1 MKILIIVMGILS
13 LFSSCSSKKEKREEK
28 EGLYKWYPS
37 ESAPYLYPT
46 TIHVGYFG
54 MPDKSTV
61 YIPSKSLVGNVW
73 GVGQSLHVVG
83 EEYKPLPEAIE
94 IVWLSFTEN
103 KFYFVS
109 DWLPKERLQS
119 LFNTVWMNVRKIEKR
134 YNGLVVGMAPYGMI
148 QIWAVGDGRRTEV
161 CCLHGPEVSVKMSE
175 FRSRAI
181 ISQDEYVKSTIEDE
195 PRVYENLK
203 KNGLPDSLLF
213 ENYRKRFNYHIVP
226 EIEMKDVDLTGIAV
240 HYFNGEYD
248 VILWERLKEN
258 LYSLQARPRNIYIS
272 WTAGKDQYEVRFLLD
287 EKTVLP
293 AFEKAF
299 GEDYPQNDNIYTA
312 EIFEK
317 VYGDGKLP
325 KGDLV
330 FHIDSA
336 AKTIGVSLKTDK
348 GELEIPADKVQ
359 VLAIKNDKLIYESS
373 NYVDSDW
380 WGY

>member
-1 MKILIIVMGILS
+1 
-13 LFSSCSSKKEKREEK
+13 
-28 EGLYKWYPS
+28 
-37 ESAPYLYPT
+37 
-46 TIHVGYFG
+46 
-54 MPDKSTV
+54 MP
-61 YIPSKSLVGNVW
+61 
-73 GVGQSLHVVG
+73 Q
-83 EEYKPLPEAIE
+83 
-94 IVWLSFTEN
+94 
-103 KFYFVS
+103 
-109 DWLPKERLQS
+109 
-119 LFNTVWMNVRKIEKR
+119 
-134 YNGLVVGMAPYGMI
+134 
-148 QIWAVGDGRRTEV
+148 
-161 CCLHGPEVSVKMSE
+161 
-175 FRSRAI
+175 AI
-181 ISQDEYVKSTIEDE
+181 ISKDEYVQRALKSE

-248 VILWERLKEN
+248 VILWERLKED

-293 AFEKAF
+293 AFEKVF

-330 FHIDSA
+330 FHIDSV
-336 AKTIGVSLKTDK
+336 AKPIGVNLKTDK
-348 GELEIPADKVQ
+348 GELKIPADKVQ
-359 VLAIKNDKLIYESS
+359 VLAIKNDKLIYKSS

>member
-13 LFSSCSSKKEKREEK
+13 LFSSCSSKKEKQQEK
-28 EGLYKWYPS
+28 EKLYSWYPS
-37 ESAPYLYPT
+37 ESAPYLYQT
-46 TIHVGYFG
+46 TIQVGYFS

-73 GVGQSLHVVG
+73 GVGQSLHIVG

-109 DWLPKERLQS
+109 EWLPKEKLKF
-119 LFNTVWMNVRKIEKR
+119 LFDEVWINYQGHECQ
-134 YNGLVVGMAPYGMI
+134 YDALVVGMAPYGMI
-148 QIWAVGDGRRTEV
+148 QIWAVGDGRSTEV
-161 CCLHGPEVSVKMSE
+161 CCLHGPEVPVEMSE
-175 FRSRAI
+175 FVPQAI
-181 ISQDEYVKSTIEDE
+181 ISKDEYVQRALKSESK
-195 PRVYENLK
+195 VYENLK

-226 EIEMKDVDLTGIAV
+226 EIEMEDVDLTKIAV

-258 LYSLQARPRNIYIS
+258 PYSLQARPRNIYIS
-272 WTAGKDQYEVRFLLD
+272 WTVGKDQYEVRFLLD

-330 FHIDSA
+330 FHIDSV
-336 AKTIGVSLKTDK
+336 AKPIGVSLKTDK
-348 GELEIPADKVQ
+348 GELKIPADKVQ
-359 VLAIKNDKLIYESS
+359 VLAIKNDKLIYKSS

>member
-1 MKILIIVMGILS
+1 MKHQS
-13 LFSSCSSKKEKREEK
+13 TEEK
-28 EGLYKWYPS
+28 EKLYSWYPS

-109 DWLPKERLQS
+109 DWLPQKRLQS
-119 LFNTVWMNVRKIEKR
+119 LFDMVWMNVRKIEQR
-134 YNGLVVGMAPYGMI
+134 YDKLVVGMAPYGMI
-148 QIWAVGDGRRTEV
+148 QIWAAGDGRRTEV
-161 CCLHGPEVSVKMSE
+161 CCLHGPEVPVKMSE
-175 FRSRAI
+175 FRPRAI
-181 ISQDEYVKSTIEDE
+181 ISQNEYVKSTIEDE
-195 PRVYENLK
+195 PDVYENLK

-213 ENYRKRFNYHIVP
+213 KNYRKRFNYHIVP
-226 EIEMKDVDLTGIAV
+226 KIEMEDVDLTEIAV

-258 LYSLQARPRNIYIS
+258 LYSLQARPRNIYIT
-272 WTAGKDQYEVRFLLD
+272 WTVGKDQYEVRFKFD
-287 EKTVLP
+287 EKMILS
-293 AFEKAF
+293 AFEKVF
-299 GEDYPQNDNIYTA
+299 GEDYPQNDNFYDVD
-312 EIFEK
+312 IFEK
-317 VYGDGKLP
+317 LYSDDKLP
-325 KGDLV
+325 KGD
-330 FHIDSA
+330 FIIEIDKYGKSF
-336 AKTIGVSLKTDK
+336 KLTLRTEKEEIDVPTDK
-348 GELEIPADKVQ
+348 IQTLV
-359 VLAIKNDKLIYESS
+359 IKNDELIYKSS
-373 NYVDSDW
+373 NYVDRDW

>member
-1 MKILIIVMGILS
+1 MKILFIVMGILS
-13 LFSSCSSKKEKREEK
+13 LFSSCSGKKEKQQEK
-28 EGLYKWYPS
+28 EKLYSWYPS

-119 LFNTVWMNVRKIEKR
+119 LFGTVWMNVRKIEQR
-134 YNGLVVGMAPYGMI
+134 YDKLVVGMAPYGMI
-148 QIWAVGDGRRTEV
+148 QIWAAGDGRRTEV

-175 FRSRAI
+175 FRPRATMT
-181 ISQDEYVKSTIEDE
+181 QDEYVKKIQKY
-195 PRVYENLK
+195 PRIVENLK

-226 EIEMKDVDLTGIAV
+226 KIEMEDVDLTKIAV

-248 VILWERLKEN
+248 VILWERLKED

-293 AFEKAF
+293 AFEKVF
-299 GEDYPQNDNIYTA
+299 GEDYPQNDNIYNA

-330 FHIDSA
+330 FHIDNET
-336 AKTIGVSLKTDK
+336 KPIGVSLKTDK

-359 VLAIKNDKLIYESS
+359 VLAIKNDKLIYKSS

>member
-13 LFSSCSSKKEKREEK
+13 LFSSCSGKKEKQQEK
-28 EGLYKWYPS
+28 EKLYSWYPS

-61 YIPSKSLVGNVW
+61 YIPSKSMVGNVW
-73 GVGQSLHVVG
+73 GVGQSLHVVC

-119 LFNTVWMNVRKIEKR
+119 LFNTVWMNVRKIEQR
-134 YNGLVVGMAPYGMI
+134 YDGLVVGMAPYGMI
-148 QIWAVGDGRRTEV
+148 QVWAVGDGRVTEV
-161 CCLHGPEVSVKMSE
+161 CCLHGPEVPVEMSE
-175 FRSRAI
+175 FVPQAI
-181 ISQDEYVKSTIEDE
+181 ISKDEYVQRALKSE

-248 VILWERLKEN
+248 VILWERLKED

-293 AFEKAF
+293 AFEKVF

-330 FHIDSA
+330 FHIDSV
-336 AKTIGVSLKTDK
+336 AKPIGVNLKTDK
-348 GELEIPADKVQ
+348 GELKIPADKVQ
-359 VLAIKNDKLIYESS
+359 VLAIKNDKLIYKSS

>member
-1 MKILIIVMGILS
+1 MGILS
-13 LFSSCSSKKEKREEK
+13 LFSSCSGKKEKQQEK
-28 EGLYKWYPS
+28 EKLYPWYPS

-46 TIHVGYFG
+46 TIHVGYFV
-54 MPDKSTV
+54 MPDRSTV
-61 YIPSKSLVGNVW
+61 YIPSKSVVGNVW

-109 DWLPKERLQS
+109 DRLPKDRLQS
-119 LFNTVWMNVRKIEKR
+119 LFDTVWMNVRKIEQR
-134 YNGLVVGMAPYGMI
+134 YMKLVVGMAPYGMI
-148 QIWAVGDGRRTEV
+148 QIWAAGDGRRTEV
-161 CCLHGPEVSVKMSE
+161 CCLHGPEVPVKMSE
-175 FRSRAI
+175 FRPRAI
-181 ISQDEYVKSTIEDE
+181 ISQDEYVKSTIEGE

-203 KNGLPDSLLF
+203 KKGLPDSLLF

-226 EIEMKDVDLTGIAV
+226 EIEMEDVELTEIAV

-258 LYSLQARPRNIYIS
+258 LYSLQARPRTIYIS
-272 WTAGKDQYEVRFLLD
+272 WTAGKEQYEVRFVFD
-287 EKTVLP
+287 EQMILS

-299 GEDYPQNDNIYTA
+299 GEDYPQKDDFYNED
-312 EIFEK
+312 IFEK

-325 KGDLV
+325 KGDLT
-330 FHIDSA
+330 FHIGDDG
-336 AKTIGVSLKTDK
+336 KPIGISLKTDK
-348 GELEIPADKVQ
+348 GKLDIPTGKVQ
-359 VLAIKNDKLIYESS
+359 VIAIKNNKLLWKSS
-373 NYVDSDW
+373 NYKASDW

>member
-1 MKILIIVMGILS
+1 MKILFIVMGILS
-13 LFSSCSSKKEKREEK
+13 LFSSCSDKKEKQQEK
-28 EGLYKWYPS
+28 EKLYSWYPS

-94 IVWLSFTEN
+94 IIWLSFTEN

-109 DWLPKERLQS
+109 DWLPKNRLQS
-119 LFNTVWMNVRKIEKR
+119 LFDMVWLNEQKIEQR
-134 YNGLVVGMAPYGMI
+134 YDGLVVGMAPYGMI
-148 QIWAVGDGRRTEV
+148 QIWAVGDGRVTEV
-161 CCLHGPEVSVKMSE
+161 CCLHGPEVPVKMSE
-175 FRSRAI
+175 FAPKAI
-181 ISQDEYVKSTIEDE
+181 INQDEYVQRALKSE
-195 PRVYENLK
+195 PKVYENLK

-226 EIEMKDVDLTGIAV
+226 KIKMEEVELTNITIS
-240 HYFNGEYD
+240 YFNGEYD

-258 LYSLQARPRNIYIS
+258 LYSLQARPRKIYIN
-272 WTAGKDQYEVRFLLD
+272 WTAGQEKYEARFLFD
-287 EKTVLP
+287 EKIILS
-293 AFEKAF
+293 AFEKVF
-299 GEDYPQNDNIYTA
+299 GEDYPQNDNFYDA
-312 EIFEK
+312 EVFEK

-325 KGDLV
+325 KGDLT
-330 FHIDSA
+330 FHIDNEG
-336 AKTIGVSLKTDK
+336 KPIGVNLKTDK
-348 GELEIPADKVQ
+348 GELNIPTDKVQ
-359 VLAIKNDKLIYESS
+359 VIAIKNGELLWKSS
-373 NYVDSDW
+373 NYKERDW

>member
-1 MKILIIVMGILS
+1 MKILFIVMGILS
-13 LFSSCSSKKEKREEK
+13 LFSSCSGKKEKQQEK
-28 EGLYKWYPS
+28 EKLYSWYPS

-119 LFNTVWMNVRKIEKR
+119 LFDTVWMNGRKIEQR
-134 YNGLVVGMAPYGMI
+134 YDGLVVGMAPYGMI
-148 QIWAVGDGRRTEV
+148 QIWAAGDGRVTEV
-161 CCLHGPEVSVKMSE
+161 CCLHGPEVPVEMSE
-175 FRSRAI
+175 FVPQAI
-181 ISQDEYVKSTIEDE
+181 ISKDEYVQRALKSE
-195 PRVYENLK
+195 PKVYENLK

-272 WTAGKDQYEVRFLLD
+272 WIAGKDQYEVRFLLD

-293 AFEKAF
+293 AFEKVF
-299 GEDYPQNDNIYTA
+299 GEDYPQNDNIYNA
-312 EIFEK
+312 EIFEE
-317 VYGDGKLP
+317 VYGNGKLP

-330 FHIDSA
+330 FHIDNE
-336 AKTIGVSLKTDK
+336 AKPIGVSLKTDK

-359 VLAIKNDKLIYESS
+359 VLAIKNDKLIYKSS
-373 NYVDSDW
+373 NYVNSDW